1 MNAVIDFLNLIFWNY
16 VLIYGLLAVGVYFTL
31 RLGFLQFR
39 HFPELFRCVIGS
51 GEVDKN
57 GRSIDGHG
65 VLTFG
70 LCVTSIDERKSSR
83 EIVSLV

>member
-16 VLIYGLLAVGVYFTL
+16 VLIYGLLAVGVYVTL

-57 GRSIDGHG
+57 GITPLQA
-65 VLTFG
+65 LT
-70 LCVTSIDERKSSR
+70 
-83 EIVSLV
+83 VSLASRAMRRLSLASTSHQA